1 MNDFFIS
8 FQAFQKTNCVGVG
21 GIVVV
26 CSCCLG
32 RIRKAILDFNNS
44 NCEEKYKADTII
56 ITSLTILDPLT
67 AVQLTDNYTNDV
79 LRIEDEGNSAE
90 EQ

>member
-26 CSCCLG
+26 CSCGLG

-44 NCEEKYKADTII
+44 KCDEKCKADTII

-67 AVQLTDNYTNDV
+67 AVQLTDGFANDII
-79 LRIEDEGNSAE
+79 RIEDGNSATE
-90 EQ
+90 

>member
-1 MNDFFIS
+1 M
-8 FQAFQKTNCVGVG
+8 
-21 GIVVV
+21 
-26 CSCCLG
+26 
-32 RIRKAILDFNNS
+32 
-44 NCEEKYKADTII
+44 EKDVDKVDKII

-79 LRIEDEGNSAE
+79 LRIEDESKSAT

>member
-26 CSCCLG
+26 CSCGLG

-44 NCEEKYKADTII
+44 KCEEKCKADTII

-67 AVQLTDNYTNDV
+67 AVQLTDGFANDII
-79 LRIEDEGNSAE
+79 RIEDSNSAE
-90 EQ
+90 E

>member
-26 CSCCLG
+26 CSCGLW

-44 NCEEKYKADTII
+44 KCEEKCKADTII

-67 AVQLTDNYTNDV
+67 AVQLTDGFANDII
-79 LRIEDEGNSAE
+79 RIEDGNSAE
-90 EQ
+90 E

>member
-8 FQAFQKTNCVGVG
+8 YIAYKDKRSVGIG
-21 GIVVV
+21 GLVVV
-26 CSCCLG
+26 CSCGLG
-32 RIRKAILDFNNS
+32 GIRKAILDYNNS
-44 NCEEKYKADTII
+44 HCEEKYKADTII
-56 ITSLTILDPLT
+56 ITSLSILDPLT

-79 LRIEDEGNSAE
+79 LRIDDGNNE

>member
-8 FQAFQKTNCVGVG
+8 FIAYKDECTVGIG
-21 GIVVV
+21 GLVVV
-26 CSCCLG
+26 CSCGLE
-32 RIRKAILDFNNS
+32 RIRKAILDYNNS
-44 NCEEKYKADTII
+44 ECEEKYKADTII
-56 ITSLTILDPLT
+56 ITSLTVLDPLT

-79 LRIEDEGNSAE
+79 IRIEDGDSAE

>member
-8 FQAFQKTNCVGVG
+8 FVAYKGKCSVGIG
-21 GIVVV
+21 GLVVV
-26 CSCCLG
+26 CSCGIG

-44 NCEEKYKADTII
+44 HCEKKYKADTII
-56 ITSLTILDPLT
+56 ITSLTVLDPLT
-67 AVQLTDNYTNDV
+67 AVQLTDGFANDII
-79 LRIEDEGNSAE
+79 RIEDDGNNAE

>member
-26 CSCCLG
+26 CSCGLG

-44 NCEEKYKADTII
+44 KCEEKCKADTII

-67 AVQLTDNYTNDV
+67 TVQLTDGFANDII
-79 LRIEDEGNSAE
+79 RIEDGNSAE
-90 EQ
+90 E

>member
-26 CSCCLG
+26 CSCGLG

-44 NCEEKYKADTII
+44 KCEEKCKADTII

-67 AVQLTDNYTNDV
+67 AVQLTDGFANDII
-79 LRIEDEGNSAE
+79 RIEDGNSAE
-90 EQ
+90 E

>member
-8 FQAFQKTNCVGVG
+8 FQTFQKTNCVGVG

-26 CSCCLG
+26 CSCGLG

-44 NCEEKYKADTII
+44 KCDEKYKGDTII

-67 AVQLTDNYTNDV
+67 AVQLTDGFANDII
-79 LRIEDEGNSAE
+79 RIEDGNSAA
-90 EQ
+90 Q

>member
-26 CSCCLG
+26 CSCGLG

-44 NCEEKYKADTII
+44 KCDEKCKADTII

-67 AVQLTDNYTNDV
+67 AVQLTDGFANDII
-79 LRIEDEGNSAE
+79 RIEDGNSAE
-90 EQ
+90 E

>member
-26 CSCCLG
+26 CSCGLG

-44 NCEEKYKADTII
+44 KCDEKHKADTII

-67 AVQLTDNYTNDV
+67 AVQLTDGFANDII
-79 LRIEDEGNSAE
+79 RIEHGNSAE

>member
-26 CSCCLG
+26 CSCGLG
-32 RIRKAILDFNNS
+32 RIREAILDFNNS
-44 NCEEKYKADTII
+44 KCDEKHKADTII

-67 AVQLTDNYTNDV
+67 AVQLTDGFANDII
-79 LRIEDEGNSAE
+79 RIEDGNSAE
-90 EQ
+90 E

>member
-26 CSCCLG
+26 CSCGLG
-32 RIRKAILDFNNS
+32 RIREAILDFNNS
-44 NCEEKYKADTII
+44 KCDEKCKADTII

-67 AVQLTDNYTNDV
+67 AVQLTDGFANDII
-79 LRIEDEGNSAE
+79 RIEDGNSAE
-90 EQ
+90 E

>member
-26 CSCCLG
+26 CSCGLG

-44 NCEEKYKADTII
+44 KCDEKHKADTII
-56 ITSLTILDPLT
+56 ITSLTILDPLS

-79 LRIEDEGNSAE
+79 LRIEDGNSAE

>member
-26 CSCCLG
+26 CSCGLG

-44 NCEEKYKADTII
+44 KCEEKCKADTII

-67 AVQLTDNYTNDV
+67 AVQLTDGFANDII
-79 LRIEDEGNSAE
+79 RIEDGNSAE
-90 EQ
+90 Q

>member
-26 CSCCLG
+26 CSCGLG

-44 NCEEKYKADTII
+44 KCDEKYKADAII

-67 AVQLTDNYTNDV
+67 AVQLTDGFANDII
-79 LRIEDEGNSAE
+79 RIEDGDSAE
-90 EQ
+90 E

>member
-26 CSCCLG
+26 CSCGLG

-44 NCEEKYKADTII
+44 KCDEKCKADTII

-67 AVQLTDNYTNDV
+67 AVQLTDGFANDII
-79 LRIEDEGNSAE
+79 RIEDGNSAE
-90 EQ
+90 Q

>member
-8 FQAFQKTNCVGVG
+8 YIAYKDKCTVGIG
-21 GIVVV
+21 GLVVV
-26 CSCCLG
+26 CSCGLG
-32 RIRKAILDFNNS
+32 RIRKAILDYNNS
-44 NCEEKYKADTII
+44 KCEEKYKADTII
-56 ITSLTILDPLT
+56 IASLTILDPLT

-79 LRIEDEGNSAE
+79 IRIEDGNSAE

>member
-26 CSCCLG
+26 CSCGLG

-44 NCEEKYKADTII
+44 KCEEKCKADTII

-67 AVQLTDNYTNDV
+67 AVQLTDGFANDII
-79 LRIEDEGNSAE
+79 RIEDGNSAAE
-90 EQ
+90 

>member
-26 CSCCLG
+26 CSCGLG

-44 NCEEKYKADTII
+44 KCDEKHKADTII

-67 AVQLTDNYTNDV
+67 AVQLTDGFANDII
-79 LRIEDEGNSAE
+79 RIEDEGNSAE

>member
-26 CSCCLG
+26 CSCGLW

-44 NCEEKYKADTII
+44 KCEEKCKADTII

-67 AVQLTDNYTNDV
+67 AVQLTDGFANDII
-79 LRIEDEGNSAE
+79 RIEDGNSAE
-90 EQ
+90 KQ